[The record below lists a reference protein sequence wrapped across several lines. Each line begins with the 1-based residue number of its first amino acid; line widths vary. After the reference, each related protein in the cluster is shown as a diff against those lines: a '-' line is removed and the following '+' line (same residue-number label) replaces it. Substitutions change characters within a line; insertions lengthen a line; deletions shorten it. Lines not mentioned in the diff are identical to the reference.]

1 MLLEI
6 ASLDE
11 RLRGAGPRVP
21 ALHDGLAAAHL
32 AGLAQQVFERHAEQ
46 RPPGR
51 AALETPHCV
60 HHAERYATS

>member
-11 RLRGAGPRVP
+11 RLGGAGSGAP

-32 AGLAQQVFERHAEQ
+32 TGLAQQV
-46 RPPGR
+46 
-51 AALETPHCV
+51 LE
-60 HHAERYATS
+60 